1 MVNLHDNCI
10 SSFLDLVIEKFSV
23 IIHNDPQRQKLRS
36 SSSKINRGLKI
47 TSTLVNHFLLTRNFQ
62 AITLIFPVRSL
73 RKRDN

>member
-1 MVNLHDNCI
+1 MVNLHDNCV

-47 TSTLVNHFLLTRNFQ
+47 MSTLSLSPNKEFPSNNVDLSGSLT
-62 AITLIFPVRSL
+62 A
-73 RKRDN
+73 